1 VTTPFAGRVDPAFS
15 AVDEAFRANFEPSEE
30 RPPDLGA
37 ALCIVA
43 DGAVVADCWG
53 GWCEPERQRPWAS
66 DTLVNAYSVLKP
78 VAAVLALT
86 LVEAGELELDE
97 PVVSVWPEFAAA
109 GKSDVTLR
117 HVLSHRAGLPGV
129 RALLP
134 DDAMLRWET
143 MCEGLAA
150 SEPWWRP
157 EAGHGYHVNTF
168 GFLAGEPVRR
178 RTGAPFGEELRARVT
193 GPLDLDLHIGLD
205 VSDLSRVADIDALS
219 QVPDAPPAAL
229 SGGEREEMLL
239 HAYFNPRG
247 LSGVGVV
254 NTAAWR
260 RSAIPSTNGH
270 ATARAVA
277 AFYAALLPGARDRIL
292 GPALVTEATT
302 PHSEGNDIVL
312 DRPTRFGLG
321 FGLHLDER
329 PIGTTAAA
337 FGHYGYG
344 GSLGFADPDA
354 GIAFA
359 YLINRPGDRWQNPR
373 TQALLDAVRNCL

>member
-1 VTTPFAGRVDPAFS
+1 VTTPFAGRVDPAFG
-15 AVDEAFRANFEPSEE
+15 AVDEAFRTNFEPSAD
-30 RPPDLGA
+30 RPADLGA
-37 ALCIVA
+37 ALCVIA

-53 GWCEPERQRPWAS
+53 GWCEPEQQRLWTR

-86 LVEAGELELDE
+86 LVEAGDLDLDD
-97 PVVSVWPEFAAA
+97 PVVSVWPEFAEA
-109 GKSDVTLR
+109 GKADVTLR

-134 DDAMLRWET
+134 EDAMLHWDT
-143 MCEGLAA
+143 MCDGLAA
-150 SEPWWRP
+150 SRPWWRP
-157 EAGHGYHVNTF
+157 DEGHGYHVNTF

-178 RTGAPFGEELRARVT
+178 RTGTSFGDELRTRVT

-205 VSDLSRVADIDALS
+205 VSDLSRVADIDARN
-219 QVPDAPPAAL
+219 QVPDAPAAAL
-229 SGGEREEMLL
+229 TGGEREEMVL

-254 NTAAWR
+254 NTAPWR
-260 RSAIPSTNGH
+260 QSAIPSTNGH

-277 AFYAALLPGARDRIL
+277 AFYAALLPGAQDRIL
-292 GPALVTEATT
+292 GPALVSEAMT

-337 FGHYGYG
+337 FGHYGFG

-373 TQALLDAVRNCL
+373 TLALLDAVRSCL